1 MKKVA
6 LTLILILSLSPFLY
20 AQNTFPPTGNV
31 GIGTTSPQ
39 YLLDVQRIG
48 TGNSGA
54 IIGIQGFENSSGT
67 GGYLRLMKS
76 RGATVGTFTTTIS
89 GDGFGAVDFM
99 GVNINNAIGY
109 GARIVGRQDGTAG
122 STYLPG
128 KLSFFLGNTA
138 DALSE
143 RMTITSSGNVGIG
156 KVTPLA
162 TLDVNGVV
170 RVTGP
175 SSNLDVNAA
184 WGNLSNLANSGQMLI
199 GWNRFAGRGEA
210 DFIANQGAG
219 DTGGFAFYNHDNNDV
234 EKQLMYIRGDGFVG
248 IGTKTPR
255 EALSVNGN
263 IRSKQVT
270 VELVNWPDY
279 VFKPSYQLP
288 SLSEIKTYIDQNQHL
303 PEMPSAEEIAK
314 EGLNLG
320 EMNRLLMKKVEELT
334 LYLIEKDKK
343 EKEQEA
349 VNNKQQE
356 QINQLI
362 NQVKVLRQTSTKN

>member
-6 LTLILILSLSPFLY
+6 LTFILILSLSPFLY
-20 AQNTFPPTGNV
+20 AQNTFPATGNA

-39 YLLDVQRIG
+39 YLLDIQRVG
-48 TGNSGA
+48 SGSTGA
-54 IIGIQGFENSSGT
+54 IIGIQGFANSGGA

-76 RGATVGTFTTTIS
+76 RGTTIGALAITMS
-89 GDGFGAVDFM
+89 GDAFGTVDFM
-99 GVNINNAIGY
+99 GVNSGNTIGY
-109 GARIVGRQDGTAG
+109 GARIIGYQDGTAG

-162 TLDVNGVV
+162 TLDINGVV

-175 SSNLDVNAA
+175 SSNLDVNAT

-219 DTGGFAFYNHDNNDV
+219 DAGGFAFYNHDNNDV

-270 VELVNWPDY
+270 VELANWPDY
-279 VFKPSYQLP
+279 VFKKDYQLP
-288 SLSEIKTYIDQNQHL
+288 SLTDVKTYIDQNQHL
-303 PEMPSAEEIAK
+303 PEIPSEQEIAK

-320 EMNRLLMKKVEELT
+320 EMNKLLVKKVEELT
-334 LYLIEKDKK
+334 LYLIEH
-343 EKEQEA
+343 
-349 VNNKQQE
+349 QQ
-356 QINQLI
+356 QIKSQQAEI
-362 NQVKVLRQTSTKN
+362 NELKNEMKALTKY